1 RGLVTETPRIR
12 DILKHHSKYY
22 KNVSLQN
29 FEGDVLA
36 YVTPWNS
43 HGYDVAKAF
52 GAKFTY
58 VCPVWLQI
66 KRRYKF
72 ALEGSHDIDKGWL
85 EDVKKSND
93 KAKILPRVLFDQW
106 TYNDFHIVLS
116 SEPAL
121 TSLVDVVTSFCQNHG
136 FDGVVLEVWSQYSGD
151 TKEGLYLL
159 VSKLADALHKAK
171 MKLIL
176 VIPPPIH
183 AGYETNKRGT
193 FDKNDF
199 ELLFPVLDGFSLM
212 TYDYSSPGRPGPN
225 APIAWVNDCV
235 LALSPE
241 AGKQRSKIMMGLNF
255 YGFDYSL
262 PQNASHMYVTLSRYL
277 ELLEKNKDGKLT
289 WEKTSA
295 EHLMKFSSAGGDHMV
310 WYPTLKSIQ
319 ARLDLARDLGV
330 SIAIWE
336 IGQGLDYFYDLL

>member
-1 RGLVTETPRIR
+1 MP
-12 DILKHHSKYY
+12 
-22 KNVSLQN
+22 
-29 FEGDVLA
+29 
-36 YVTPWNS
+36 YVN
-43 HGYDVAKAF
+43 
-52 GAKFTY
+52 
-58 VCPVWLQI
+58 
-66 KRRYKF
+66 
-72 ALEGSHDIDKGWL
+72 AL
-85 EDVKKSND
+85 
-93 KAKILPRVLFDQW
+93 PF
-106 TYNDFHIVLS
+106 S
-116 SEPAL
+116 S
-121 TSLVDVVTSFCQNHG
+121 
-136 FDGVVLEVWSQYSGD
+136 
-151 TKEGLYLL
+151 
-159 VSKLADALHKAK
+159 
-171 MKLIL
+171 
-176 VIPPPIH
+176 
-183 AGYETNKRGT
+183 NKRGT

-262 PQNASHMYVTLSRYL
+262 PPNASHMYVTLSRYL

-295 EHLMKFSSAGGDHMV
+295 EHLMKFSSAGGDHMLLFV
-310 WYPTLKSIQ
+310 FLQSIQ